1 MNQQTGTEKSSNS
14 LMITQQVDSAV
25 AIQNPVASSK
35 PILIILNTIS
45 NIIISSNNT
54 SSNL

>member
-35 PILIILNTIS
+35 PILIILSTIS